1 MREEFLKNEISTL
14 LLNDYELIDYI
25 SLIISKACNLD
36 LNFVRNNLEFISPKI
51 NANSLTKFSDVDAI
65 YKNDNIYINIEV
77 NTTKSDITDKK
88 NMRYICNI
96 VLKQVPP
103 GKKDKYKKLYQ
114 INLDDYDYFGKNKFI
129 YQSSIMEESLYIKRN
144 DLFTI
149 IDINLE
155 YLRRLSYTDIK
166 KEETN
171 SLEQLLYI
179 FICSDKEKREELYS
193 KNELMDKVNEKL
205 ESLTNEYGTIYY
217 DKEEYHKEL
226 VYELGT
232 KDGIKK
238 EKMEIAKKMLKENM
252 DIKLIIKVTGLTK
265 EEIEILKNDQK

>member
-1 MREEFLKNEISTL
+1 MFN
-14 LLNDYELIDYI
+14 
-25 SLIISKACNLD
+25 
-36 LNFVRNNLEFISPKI
+36 
-51 NANSLTKFSDVDAI
+51 
-65 YKNDNIYINIEV
+65 
-77 NTTKSDITDKK
+77 
-88 NMRYICNI
+88 
-96 VLKQVPP
+96 
-103 GKKDKYKKLYQ
+103 
-114 INLDDYDYFGKNKFI
+114 
-129 YQSSIMEESLYIKRN
+129 
-144 DLFTI
+144 
-149 IDINLE
+149 INLE

-179 FICSDKEKREELYS
+179 FICGDKETREKLYS

-232 KDGIKK
+232 KDGIRS
-238 EKMEIAKKMLKENM
+238 EKMEIAKKLLEKKT
-252 DIKLIIKVTGLTK
+252 DINFISEVTGLTK

>member
-25 SLIISKACNLD
+25 SLIISKACKLD
-36 LNFVRNNLEFISPKI
+36 LTFVRNNLEFISPKI
-51 NANSLTKFSDVDAI
+51 NANSLTKFSDVNAI

-129 YQSSIMEESLYIKRN
+129 YQSSIMEESLHLKRN

-232 KDGIKK
+232 KDKTN
-238 EKMEIAKKMLKENM
+238 EIAKKMLKENM
-252 DIKLIIKVTGLTK
+252 DIKLIIKITGLTK

>member
-1 MREEFLKNEISTL
+1 MFN
-14 LLNDYELIDYI
+14 
-25 SLIISKACNLD
+25 
-36 LNFVRNNLEFISPKI
+36 
-51 NANSLTKFSDVDAI
+51 
-65 YKNDNIYINIEV
+65 
-77 NTTKSDITDKK
+77 
-88 NMRYICNI
+88 
-96 VLKQVPP
+96 
-103 GKKDKYKKLYQ
+103 
-114 INLDDYDYFGKNKFI
+114 
-129 YQSSIMEESLYIKRN
+129 
-144 DLFTI
+144 
-149 IDINLE
+149 INLE

-179 FICSDKEKREELYS
+179 FICGDKETREKLYS

-232 KDGIKK
+232 KDKTN
-238 EKMEIAKKMLKENM
+238 EIAKKMLKENM
-252 DIKLIIKVTGLTK
+252 DIKLIIKITGLTK